1 MKDKKVIEVV
11 CNVAVMFVLI
21 GILLCVMADSSAVMI
36 VAFTLIEIGCVG
48 CIIGGYIHERMF
60 PVKVRLSM
68 EKQDREDV
76 KSGKY
81 ADMYEPV
88 YLFRDYLKD
97 NSCTVDELIQ
107 ILKDAADNEILF
119 DMIYLNY
126 KESAGD
132 SEVQSRK
139 QVENIIK
146 RASRRKAG

>member
-11 CNVAVMFVLI
+11 CNVAVLFVLL
-21 GILLCVMADSSAVMI
+21 GILLCVLAKTSAGMV

-97 NSCTVDELIQ
+97 NSCTFAELI
-107 ILKDAADNEILF
+107 KFFRDAEDEKVLF
-119 DMIYLNY
+119 DMVYLNY
-126 KESAGD
+126 KVSAGD

-139 QVENIIK
+139 QVAEMIQ
-146 RASRRKAG
+146 RADRRKAG